1 MGRPKITV
9 VGAGNVG
16 ATCAHWA
23 AARELADVVLVDVV
37 EGMPQGKALDLM
49 QARPIFGFNVEV
61 AGANDYAA
69 TKDSQIV
76 IITAGIARKPGMSRE
91 DLINTN
97 KDIVA
102 AVTKEA
108 VAQSPEAILIVV
120 SNPLDAMCYVAY
132 KVSGFPRQRIMGMA
146 GILDTARFRCF
157 IAMEL
162 GVAVEEI
169 QAMVLGGHGDDMVP
183 VVSATNVSGVPLT
196 DLLPKDQIAALVD
209 RTRKGGGEIVALLKT
224 GSAYY
229 APAAAVAQMAE
240 AILKDQSRLVPVS
253 AYLTGEYGLQDLFFG
268 VPVILGAQGIEKILA
283 LKLTQDEEAML
294 QKSAAAVAKTRDDLK
309 MSSRH
314 GGKRV
319 GGRPGSRPQPWPA

>member
-1 MGRPKITV
+1 MARPKITV

-23 AARELADVVLVDVV
+23 AARELADVVLVDVL

-49 QARPIFGFNVEV
+49 QARPIFGFNVNV
-61 AGANDYAA
+61 VGANDYEA
-69 TKDSQIV
+69 TKGSQVV

-97 KDIVA
+97 KNIVA
-102 AVTKEA
+102 SVTKA
-108 VAQSPEAILIVV
+108 VAERSPNAYIVV
-120 SNPLDAMCYVAY
+120 VANPLDAMSYVAL
-132 KVSGFPRQRIMGMA
+132 KVSGFPSKRVMGMA

-162 GVAVEEI
+162 KVAVEEI

-196 DLLPKDQIAALVD
+196 SLLSKSRIQALVD

-229 APAAAVAQMAE
+229 APAAAAVQMAE
-240 AILKDQSRLVPVS
+240 AILKNQRRVVPVS
-253 AYLTGEYGLQDLFFG
+253 AYLTGEYGLDDIYFG
-268 VPVILGAQGIEKILA
+268 VPVILGAGGIEKIITM
-283 LKLTQDEEAML
+283 KLSKDEEVML
-294 QKSAAAVAKTRDDLK
+294 QKSAAAVAKTRDELN
-309 MSSRH
+309 M
-314 GGKRV
+314 
-319 GGRPGSRPQPWPA
+319 

>member
-1 MGRPKITV
+1 MARPKITV

-16 ATCAHWA
+16 ATCAHWI

-49 QARPIFGFNVEV
+49 QARPIFGFNVNV
-61 AGANDYAA
+61 VGANDYEA
-69 TKDSQIV
+69 TKGSQVV

-97 KDIVA
+97 KNIVA
-102 AVTKEA
+102 AVTKE
-108 VAQSPEAILIVV
+108 VAQRSPNAFIVV
-120 SNPLDAMCYVAY
+120 VANPLDAMSYVAL
-132 KVSGFPRQRIMGMA
+132 KVSGFPSKRVMGMA

-162 GVAVEEI
+162 KVSVEEI

-183 VVSATNVSGVPLT
+183 VVSATNISGVPLT
-196 DLLPKDQIAALVD
+196 SLLSKKRIAALVE

-229 APAAAVAQMAE
+229 APAAAAAQMAE
-240 AILKDQSRLVPVS
+240 AIIKNQRRVVPVS
-253 AYLTGEYGLQDLFFG
+253 AYLTGEYGLDDIYFG
-268 VPVILGAQGIEKILA
+268 VPVILGANGIEKIIT
-283 LKLTQDEEAML
+283 LKLSKEEEVML
-294 QKSAAAVAKTRDDLK
+294 QKSAAAVAKTRDELN
-309 MSSRH
+309 M
-314 GGKRV
+314 
-319 GGRPGSRPQPWPA
+319 

>member
-1 MGRPKITV
+1 MARPKITV

-49 QARPIFGFNVEV
+49 QARPIFGFNVNV
-61 AGANDYAA
+61 VGANDYEA
-69 TKDSQIV
+69 TKGSQVV

-97 KDIVA
+97 KNIVA
-102 AVTKEA
+102 AVTKE
-108 VAQSPEAILIVV
+108 VAAKSPNAFLIIV
-120 SNPLDAMCYVAY
+120 SNPLDAMCYVAR
-132 KVSGFPRQRIMGMA
+132 KVSGFPDKRVMGMA
-146 GILDTARFRCF
+146 GILDNARYRCF

-162 GVAVEEI
+162 KVAVEEI

-196 DLLPKDQIAALVD
+196 SLLSKKRIQALVE

-224 GSAYY
+224 GSAYF
-229 APAAAVAQMAE
+229 APAAAAVQMAE
-240 AILKDQSRLVPVS
+240 AILKNQRRLVPV
-253 AYLTGEYGLQDLFFG
+253 
-268 VPVILGAQGIEKILA
+268 
-283 LKLTQDEEAML
+283 
-294 QKSAAAVAKTRDDLK
+294 
-309 MSSRH
+309 
-314 GGKRV
+314 
-319 GGRPGSRPQPWPA
+319 

>member
-23 AARELADVVLVDVV
+23 AARELGDLVLVDVV

-49 QARPIFGFNVEV
+49 QARPVFGFNAEIV
-61 AGANDYAA
+61 GTNDYAA
-69 TKDSQIV
+69 TKDSQVV
-76 IITAGIARKPGMSRE
+76 IITAGIPRKPGMSRE

-97 KDIVA
+97 KNIVGT
-102 AVTKEA
+102 VTKEVMA
-108 VAQSPEAILIVV
+108 KSPDAFLIVV
-120 SNPLDAMCYVAY
+120 ANPLDAMCYVAK
-132 KVSGFPRQRIMGMA
+132 KVSGLPRERVMGMA
-146 GILDTARFRCF
+146 GILDTGRYRCF

-162 GVAVEEI
+162 GMAVEEI

-196 DLLPKDQIAALVD
+196 ELMAPERIAALVE

-229 APAAAVAQMAE
+229 APSAAAVQMAE
-240 AILKDQSRLVPVS
+240 AILKDQKRVVPVS
-253 AYLTGEYGLQDLFFG
+253 AYLTGEYGLNDIYFG
-268 VPVILGAQGIEKILA
+268 VPVILGGGGIEKILT
-283 LKLTQDEEAML
+283 LKLSKAEEEML
-294 QKSAAAVAKTRDDLK
+294 KKSATTVAKTRDELK
-309 MSSRH
+309 M
-314 GGKRV
+314 
-319 GGRPGSRPQPWPA
+319 

>member
-49 QARPIFGFNVEV
+49 QARPIFGFNVQV
-61 AGANDYAA
+61 AGANDYEA
-69 TKDSQIV
+69 TKGSNVV

-97 KDIVA
+97 KNIVA
-102 AVTKEA
+102 TVTKEV
-108 VAQSPEAILIVV
+108 VAKSPNAFLIIV

-132 KVSGFPRQRIMGMA
+132 KVSGFPRKRVMGMA
-146 GILDTARFRCF
+146 GILDTARYRCF

-162 GVAVEEI
+162 KVAVEEI

-183 VVSATNVSGVPLT
+183 VVSATNISGVPLT
-196 DLLPKDQIAALVD
+196 SLLSKKRIEALVE

-224 GSAYY
+224 GSAFY
-229 APAAAVAQMAE
+229 APAAAAVQMAE
-240 AILKDQSRLVPVS
+240 AILKDQKRLVPVS
-253 AYLTGEYGLQDLFFG
+253 AYLTGEYGLDDLFFG
-268 VPVILGAQGIEKILA
+268 VPVILGAGGIEKIVP
-283 LKLTQDEEAML
+283 LKLSQEEEAML
-294 QKSAAAVAKTRDDLK
+294 QKSAAAVARTRDELQ
-309 MSSRH
+309 M
-314 GGKRV
+314 
-319 GGRPGSRPQPWPA
+319 

>member
-23 AARELADVVLVDVV
+23 AAREVADVVLVDVV

-49 QARPIFGFNVEV
+49 QARPIFGFNVNLV
-61 AGANDYAA
+61 GANDYEA
-69 TKDSQIV
+69 TRGSQVV
-76 IITAGIARKPGMSRE
+76 IITAGIPRKPGMSRE

-97 KDIVA
+97 KNIVA
-102 AVTKEA
+102 SVTAE
-108 VAQSPEAILIVV
+108 VAKRSPNALIIMVA
-120 SNPLDAMCYVAY
+120 NPLDAMSYVAL
-132 KVSGFPRQRIMGMA
+132 KVSGFPSKRVMGMA

-162 GVAVEEI
+162 RVAVEEI

-196 DLLPKDQIAALVD
+196 SLLSKKRIQALVE

-229 APAAAVAQMAE
+229 APAAAVVQMAE
-240 AILKDQSRLVPVS
+240 AILQNQRRMVPVS
-253 AYLTGEYGLQDLFFG
+253 AYLTGEYGLNDIYFG
-268 VPVILGAQGIEKILA
+268 VPVILGAGGIEKIIA
-283 LKLTQDEEAML
+283 LKLTQEEKAML
-294 QKSAAAVAKTRDDLK
+294 QKSAAAVAKTRDELK
-309 MSSRH
+309 M
-314 GGKRV
+314 
-319 GGRPGSRPQPWPA
+319 

>member
-1 MGRPKITV
+1 MVRPKITV

-49 QARPIFGFNVEV
+49 QARPIFGFNVNV
-61 AGANDYAA
+61 VGANDYEA
-69 TKDSQIV
+69 TKGSQVV

-97 KDIVA
+97 KNIVA
-102 AVTKEA
+102 SVTKEVA
-108 VAQSPEAILIVV
+108 VRSPNAFIIVV
-120 SNPLDAMCYVAY
+120 ANPLDAMSYVAL
-132 KVSGFPRQRIMGMA
+132 KVSGFPSKRVMGMA

-157 IAMEL
+157 IGMEL
-162 GVAVEEI
+162 KVAVEEI

-196 DLLPKDQIAALVD
+196 SLLARKRIQALVD

-229 APAAAVAQMAE
+229 APAAAAVQMAE
-240 AILKDQSRLVPVS
+240 AILKNQRRMVPVS
-253 AYLTGEYGLQDLFFG
+253 AYLTGEYGLNDIYFG
-268 VPVILGAQGIEKILA
+268 VPVILGAGGIEKIIT
-283 LKLTQDEEAML
+283 LKLSKEEEAML
-294 QKSAAAVAKTRDDLK
+294 QKSATAVAKTRDELN
-309 MSSRH
+309 M
-314 GGKRV
+314 
-319 GGRPGSRPQPWPA
+319 

>member
-1 MGRPKITV
+1 MARPKITV

-16 ATCAHWA
+16 ATCAHWL

-49 QARPIFGFNVEV
+49 QARPIFGFNVNV
-61 AGANDYAA
+61 VGANDYEA
-69 TKDSQIV
+69 TKGSQVV

-97 KDIVA
+97 KNIVA
-102 AVTKEA
+102 AVTKEI
-108 VAQSPEAILIVV
+108 AQRSPNAFIIVV
-120 SNPLDAMCYVAY
+120 ANPLDAMSYVAL
-132 KVSGFPRQRIMGMA
+132 KVSGFPRKRVMGMA

-162 GVAVEEI
+162 KVAVDEI

-196 DLLPKDQIAALVD
+196 SLLSKQRIQALVD

-229 APAAAVAQMAE
+229 APAAAAAQMAE
-240 AILKDQSRLVPVS
+240 AILKNQRRVVPVS
-253 AYLTGEYGLQDLFFG
+253 AYLTGEYGLDDIYFG
-268 VPVILGAQGIEKILA
+268 VPVILGAGGIEKIIT
-283 LKLTQDEEAML
+283 LKLSKEEEAML
-294 QKSAAAVAKTRDDLK
+294 QKSATAVAKTRDELN
-309 MSSRH
+309 M
-314 GGKRV
+314 
-319 GGRPGSRPQPWPA
+319 

>member
-1 MGRPKITV
+1 MKRPKITV

-23 AARELADVVLVDVV
+23 AARELADVVLVDLV

-61 AGANDYAA
+61 VGTNDYEA
-69 TKDSQIV
+69 TRDSQVV

-97 KDIVA
+97 KEIVSK
-102 AVTKEA
+102 VTRQVVEK
-108 VAQSPEAILIVV
+108 SPQAFLIIV

-132 KVSGFPRQRIMGMA
+132 KVSGFPRERVMGMA
-146 GILDTARFRCF
+146 GILDTARYRCF

-183 VVSATNVSGVPLT
+183 VVSSTNISGVSLT
-196 DLLPKDQIAALVD
+196 DLLPKDRIDALVN

-229 APAAAVAQMAE
+229 APAAAAVQMAE
-240 AILKDQSRLVPVS
+240 AILKNQQRLVPVS
-253 AYLTGEYGLQDLFFG
+253 AYLTGEYGLHNLFFG
-268 VPVILGAQGIEKILA
+268 VPVILGAGGVEKILP
-283 LKLTQDEEAML
+283 LKLSSAEEAML
-294 QKSAAAVAKTRDDLK
+294 QKSAAAVAQTRDDLK
-309 MSSRH
+309 M
-314 GGKRV
+314 
-319 GGRPGSRPQPWPA
+319 

>member
-1 MGRPKITV
+1 MARPKITV

-49 QARPIFGFNVEV
+49 QARPIFGFNVNV
-61 AGANDYAA
+61 VGANDYEA
-69 TKDSQIV
+69 TKGSQVV

-97 KDIVA
+97 KNIVA
-102 AVTKEA
+102 AVTKA
-108 VAQSPEAILIVV
+108 VVAQSPSAYIIVV
-120 SNPLDAMCYVAY
+120 ANPLDAMCYVAR
-132 KVSGFPRQRIMGMA
+132 KVSGLPDKRVMGMA

-162 GVAVEEI
+162 KVAVEEI

-196 DLLPKDQIAALVD
+196 SLLSKKRISALVE

-229 APAAAVAQMAE
+229 APAAAAVQMAE
-240 AILKDQSRLVPVS
+240 AILKNQRRVVPVS
-253 AYLTGEYGLQDLFFG
+253 AYLTGEYGLNDIYFG
-268 VPVILGAQGIEKILA
+268 VPVILGAGGIERIIT
-283 LKLTQDEEAML
+283 LKLSAEEEAML
-294 QKSAAAVAKTRDDLK
+294 AQSAAAVAKTRDELK
-309 MSSRH
+309 M
-314 GGKRV
+314 
-319 GGRPGSRPQPWPA
+319 

>member
-49 QARPIFGFNVEV
+49 QARPIFGFNVAV
-61 AGANDYAA
+61 TGANDYEP
-69 TKDSQIV
+69 TKGSQVV

-97 KDIVA
+97 KNIVA
-102 AVTKEA
+102 AVTREV
-108 VAQSPEAILIVV
+108 VAQSPDAFLIIV
-120 SNPLDAMCYVAY
+120 SNPLDAMCYVAK
-132 KVSGFPRQRIMGMA
+132 KVSKLPRERVMGMA

-196 DLLPKDQIAALVD
+196 DLLTPEKIAGLVE

-224 GSAYY
+224 GSAYF
-229 APAAAVAQMAE
+229 APAAAAVQMAA
-240 AILKDQSRLVPVS
+240 AILKDQKRLVPVS
-253 AYLTGEYGLQDLFFG
+253 AYLTGEYGLRDLFLG
-268 VPVILGAQGIEKILA
+268 VPVILGAGGIEQILP
-283 LKLTQDEEAML
+283 LKLSPAEEAML
-294 QKSAAAVAKTRDDLK
+294 QKSAAAVAQTRDDLK
-309 MSSRH
+309 M
-314 GGKRV
+314 
-319 GGRPGSRPQPWPA
+319 